1 VERKRITEA
10 MELQN
15 QNHQVA
21 TEPHLEVMEGAADLV
36 TEPHLE
42 GTEEVAENLDM
53 GHLHLLMV
61 LLPSLKGTEEVA
73 ENLDMGHLHLLMVLL
88 LLPVVMELH
97 PALVVMEV
105 EEVMN
110 TEVDRPEDTAAKIYN
125 LLTDH
130 QEDIALEAVYLPVLD
145 TDLHLQEDNQVAA

>member
-21 TEPHLEVMEGAADLV
+21 TEPHLEVTEGAADLV

-42 GTEEVAENLDM
+42 GTEEVAD
-53 GHLHLLMV
+53 
-61 LLPSLKGTEEVA
+61 
-73 ENLDMGHLHLLMVLL
+73 NLDMGHLHLLMVLL